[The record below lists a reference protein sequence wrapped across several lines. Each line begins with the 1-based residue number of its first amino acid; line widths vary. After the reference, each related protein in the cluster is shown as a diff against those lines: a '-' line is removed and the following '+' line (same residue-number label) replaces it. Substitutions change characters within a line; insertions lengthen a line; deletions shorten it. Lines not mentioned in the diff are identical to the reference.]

1 MEAVFRTEKLK
12 SNLCVILETSKQSR
26 SNMMAFTAS
35 QIAQLIQGTVEGNP
49 MASVHA
55 FGKIEEASAGQ
66 LSFLANPK
74 YEEYYYSTNA
84 SVVIVNENFHPREK
98 KEITLIRVPDAYSA
112 FATLLSK
119 YQELRQQQ
127 LSGIEQPSFVAA
139 SAQLGNEIYLGAFSY
154 VANAPK

>member
-1 MEAVFRTEKLK
+1 
-12 SNLCVILETSKQSR
+12 
-26 SNMMAFTAS
+26 MMAFTAS

-84 SVVIVNENFHPREK
+84 SVVIVNENFQPREK

-119 YQELRQQQ
+119 YQELRQQ
-127 LSGIEQPSFVAA
+127 
-139 SAQLGNEIYLGAFSY
+139 
-154 VANAPK
+154 